1 MELLILELR
10 YSVVTEWNI
19 DSNFK
24 MFNVETF
31 EPSSSSVYPINKF

>member
-10 YSVVTEWNI
+10 SVVTEWNI